1 MKQKDVEYVCVY
13 VLMSE
18 WVSERMSERVS
29 EWASEQVSEREKER
43 DNSLDTRRLGSNSTW
58 KNTYKLTNYIL
69 PDKRKKIDKI
79 RNWKL
84 SL

>member
-1 MKQKDVEYVCVY
+1 MKQKGVEYVCVY

-18 WVSERMSERVS
+18 WVSERER
-29 EWASEQVSEREKER
+29 ER